1 MYDYN
6 ELKNNALNPNATQ
19 DDINDAALSAKKVD
33 SENQKRAIA
42 NVLGARLGI
51 KFLKSI
57 DIKADNLRDLQN
69 KLIPI
74 LGVGED
80 AILDPLWDN
89 DKKVWRTNWIVTTPF
104 GKMRVREGYVEK
116 IV

>member
-1 MYDYN
+1 MFRYVEYN
-6 ELKNNALNPNATQ
+6 Y
-19 DDINDAALSAKKVD
+19 
-33 SENQKRAIA
+33 
-42 NVLGARLGI
+42 LGG
-51 KFLKSI
+51 KPKGY

-80 AILDPLWDN
+80 AILDSLWDN